1 MSETITPANVV
12 LLTLQVLM
20 DDVDLDELF
29 EHAGIP
35 IERLLDPEGVLTS
48 SDIVRVTESARILTD
63 DPALGLHLGEEFG
76 VEMLDM
82 VGMLMTTA
90 PTLGAGLQEMLRYSP
105 LLTSM
110 GRGELVE
117 DGDGARVVL
126 HMVDDMAP
134 ILAFCVELAAAA
146 FWNIARRIVKG
157 DFRLHRVNLAQPA
170 PPWADQYPQV
180 FGEEVEFVFD
190 APENSVVFDRA
201 ALDLPMVRHS
211 PGLYGRLQEQAAR
224 RLASRPQ
231 AESASASVLRL
242 IDEHLGER
250 VLDLPTVAGYMG
262 LTPRTLQRRLKDES
276 TSFQSLYDSRRQQ
289 VAQDQLQRDTDTE
302 TIAAMLG
309 YSDPANFYRAFKAWT
324 GVSPS
329 EFRKRRSA

>member
-29 EHAGIP
+29 AHAGIP
-35 IERLLDPEGVLTS
+35 IERLLDEEGVLTS
-48 SDIVRVTESARILTD
+48 SDVVRITESARVLTG

-76 VEMLDM
+76 TEMLDV
-82 VGMLMTTA
+82 VGMLMSTA
-90 PTLGAGLQEMLRYSP
+90 PTLRAGLEELLRYSP
-105 LLTSM
+105 LVTSL

-117 DGDGARVVL
+117 DGDEARVVL
-126 HMVDDMAP
+126 HMVEDISS
-134 ILAFCVELAAAA
+134 ILVYCVELSGAA
-146 FWNIARRIVKG
+146 FWNVARRLVKG
-157 DFRLHRVNLAQPA
+157 EFRLRRLNIALPA
-170 PPWADQYPQV
+170 PAWVDQYPQV
-180 FGEEVEFVFD
+180 FGEEVEFIFS
-190 APENSVVFDRA
+190 APENSIVFDRT
-201 ALDLPMVRHS
+201 ALELPMVRHT
-211 PGLYGRLQEQAAR
+211 PGLYQRLQEQAAR

-250 VLDLPTVAGYMG
+250 LLDLATVAGYMG
-262 LTPRTLQRRLKDES
+262 LTPRTLQRRLKDEA
-276 TSFQSLYDSRRQQ
+276 TSFQSLYDHRRQQ
-289 VAQDQLQRDTDTE
+289 IAQEQLQRDTDTE
-302 TIAAMLG
+302 SIAAMLG

>member
-12 LLTLQVLM
+12 LLCMQVLM

-29 EHAGIP
+29 GHAGIP

-48 SDIVRVTESARILTD
+48 SDIVRITESARTLTN

-76 VEMLDM
+76 TEMLDM
-82 VGMLMTTA
+82 VGMLMSTA
-90 PTLGAGLQEMLRYSP
+90 PTLRAGLQEMLRYSP

-110 GRGELVE
+110 GRGELTE
-117 DGDGARVVL
+117 EGDQARVVL
-126 HMVDDMAP
+126 HMVEDMAP
-134 ILAFCVELAAAA
+134 ILAFCVELSAAA
-146 FWNIARRIVKG
+146 FWNVARRIVKG
-157 DFRLHRVNLAQPA
+157 EFRLRRVSMAQPA
-170 PPWADQYPQV
+170 PPWVDQYPQV

-190 APENSVVFDRA
+190 ASENSVVFDRA
-201 ALDLPMVRHS
+201 ALDLPMVRHT
-211 PGLYGRLQEQAAR
+211 PGLFQRLQEQAAR

-231 AESASASVLRL
+231 SETASAAVLRM
-242 IDEHLGER
+242 IDEHLGEH
-250 VLDLPTVAGYMG
+250 VLDLSTVAGYMG

-276 TSFQSLYDSRRQQ
+276 TSFQSLYDLRRQQ
-289 VAQDQLQRDTDTE
+289 VAQDHLQRDTDVE
-302 TIAAMLG
+302 TIAATLG